1 MSQWSLIIQVC
12 LLFLNKAKPY
22 IIYCSFKNQKLNI
35 LITYQIIQFKRWMT
49 IIDIVS
55 KKSVKGL
62 ARVPILLA
70 DIPKRV
76 QAIISPK
83 EN

>member
-22 IIYCSFKNQKLNI
+22 IIYCSLKNQKLNI

-49 IIDIVS
+49 ITDIVS

-70 DIPKRV
+70 DIPNRV

>member
-1 MSQWSLIIQVC
+1 
-12 LLFLNKAKPY
+12 
-22 IIYCSFKNQKLNI
+22 
-35 LITYQIIQFKRWMT
+35 MT

-70 DIPKRV
+70 DIPDRV

>member
-12 LLFLNKAKPY
+12 LLFLNETKPY

-70 DIPKRV
+70 DIPNRV